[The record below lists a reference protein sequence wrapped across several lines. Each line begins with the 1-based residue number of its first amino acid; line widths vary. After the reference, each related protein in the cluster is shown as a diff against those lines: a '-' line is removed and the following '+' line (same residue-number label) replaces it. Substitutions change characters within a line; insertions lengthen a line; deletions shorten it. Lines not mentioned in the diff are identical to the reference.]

1 MRFTWSAALLLLPTL
16 VIGANYTRSAKR
28 GLIYIPNA
36 LTPQDNN
43 VWVQSGTDL
52 TWYYNYG
59 YAPSSAISAAGLT
72 FVPMLFSS
80 TTTGTTVFKDAITA
94 LIKAG
99 TKVPYIMTFNE
110 PDGSTASGGSNIA
123 PVVAAETWKREV
135 EPLRQLGVKV
145 GAPAV
150 TGSQDG
156 FTWLANFLTACAGGC
171 TFDFMTAHW
180 YGNFEG
186 MASHLGQKRAT

>member
-1 MRFTWSAALLLLPTL
+1 M
-16 VIGANYTRSAKR
+16 
-28 GLIYIPNA
+28 
-36 LTPQDNN
+36 
-43 VWVQSGTDL
+43 
-52 TWYYNYG
+52 
-59 YAPSSAISAAGLT
+59 
-72 FVPMLFSS
+72 
-80 TTTGTTVFKDAITA
+80 FKDAITA